1 MYAPAMSFT
10 KRTVLGQPLRTKIV
24 CTLGPASRE
33 PAMISA
39 LIDAGMAVARLNMS
53 HGEQDVHRKTY
64 ETVRKVSAEHKRSVA
79 IMADL
84 SGPKIRLNEIDGGSF
99 ELKPG
104 QKIDFV
110 RGDAPGN
117 PQALTCTYP
126 AFIDDVD
133 IDEPVFINDGAIR
146 LNVQK
151 KQADRVT
158 CLVDVGGKV
167 SSRKGINLPGTRI
180 SSPSLTEKD
189 IRDLEFGVK
198 LGVDVF
204 ALSFVRSAADV
215 HDLRTRLVALGS
227 SAQIV
232 SKIEKPQA
240 LKDLENIIEASDAV
254 MVARGDLGIEMPVES
269 VPASQKAIIRA
280 CREALKPVIVA
291 TQVLESM
298 IENPTPTRAEVSD
311 IANAIED
318 GCDALMLSAETAAGK
333 YPRQAVET
341 MARVARDVEKTLSV
355 PAEPAKFLA
364 GRHGDALRRAMVI
377 GAAIIAEPLGAKF
390 IVVRSESGVTA
401 RYLSKVRGKTP
412 VLAVHDDPAVL
423 RRHAL
428 MWGVLPVLTR
438 LEDGEGPEMEEDL
451 HQLASAVL
459 QEGLV
464 SMSDRIVVISRYP
477 WGEQQPPNNIRT
489 LKIGDALGA
498 L

>member
-1 MYAPAMSFT
+1 MSFT

-24 CTLGPASRE
+24 CTLGPASRDK
-33 PAMISA
+33 AVIAA
-39 LIDAGMAVARLNMS
+39 LIDSGMAVARLNMS
-53 HGEQDVHRKTY
+53 HGDHEVHRKTY
-64 ETVRKVSAEHKRSVA
+64 ETVRAVAAESNRTVA

-84 SGPKIRLNEIDGGSF
+84 SGPKIRLHEIAGGSF
-99 ELKPG
+99 ELKTG

-110 RGDAPGN
+110 RGNAPGT
-117 PQALTCTYP
+117 PAELTCTYE
-126 AFIDDVD
+126 AFVDDVD
-133 IDEPVFINDGAIR
+133 VDEPVYINDGAIR
-146 LNVQK
+146 LTVMK
-151 KQADRVT
+151 KQANRVT
-158 CLVDVGGKV
+158 CTVDVGGVV

-189 IRDLEFGVK
+189 LRDLEFGVK

-204 ALSFVRSAADV
+204 ALSFVRAAADV
-215 HDLRTRLVALGS
+215 HDLRARLRTLGS
-227 SAQIV
+227 GAQIV

-240 LKDLENIIEASDAV
+240 LKDLDAIIEASDAV
-254 MVARGDLGIEMPVES
+254 MVARGDLGIELPVEH
-269 VPASQKAIIRA
+269 VPMHQKTIIRA

-333 YPRQAVET
+333 YPRHAVET
-341 MARVARDVEKTLSV
+341 MARVARDVEKTLTV

-401 RYLSKVRGKTP
+401 RYLSKVRGKIP
-412 VLAVHDDPAVL
+412 VLAVHHEPAVL

-428 MWGVLPVLTR
+428 MWGVLPVLTQS
-438 LEDGEGPEMEEDL
+438 EDGAAQEMEADL
-451 HQLASAVL
+451 RQLANTL
-459 QEGLV
+459 LREGLV
-464 SMSDRIVVISRYP
+464 AVSDRIVLVSRYP

-489 LKIGDALGA
+489 LKIADALGG